1 MIEFAY
7 RIIEY
12 CLPFEWVHYDFMK
25 NALLA
30 TCLITPLFAL
40 IGTMVINNRMA
51 FFSDVLGHSALTGIA
66 IGVIIGLANPLS
78 ALIAFAILLAIAFT
92 VFKHITHASSD
103 TVLGVFLATTVALGV
118 VILSRGGGFSKFT
131 VYLIGDILAVTPAQL
146 KLLLLLLAVTVC
158 YWLAAGNAMSL
169 LCVNPSLARSRGLPI
184 ILIEIS
190 FAVLLAVVVSS
201 SVQMLGILIINSLL
215 ILPAAAARNVATSMR
230 SYTVWAI
237 GISIVSGLIGLIFSY
252 YWGTASG
259 ATIVLSA
266 AVCYGGTAIWS
277 YGRQHIRSLG

>member
-1 MIEFAY
+1 MIECAY
-7 RIIEY
+7 RLIEH
-12 CLPFEWVHYDFMK
+12 CLPFEWARYDFMK

-30 TCLITPLFAL
+30 TCLVTPLFAL
-40 IGTMVINNRMA
+40 LGTMVISNRMA
-51 FFSDVLGHSALTGIA
+51 FFSDVLGQSALAGIA

-78 ALIAFAILLAIAFT
+78 AMIAFAIFIAIAFT
-92 VFKHITHASSD
+92 ILKNITRAAPD
-103 TVLGVFLATTVALGV
+103 TVLGVFMAVTVALGV

-146 KLLLLLLAVTVC
+146 KLLLLLLAVVVC

-169 LCVNPSLARSRGLPI
+169 ICVNPSLARSRGLPV

-190 FAVLLAVVVSS
+190 FAALLAVVVSS

-230 SYTVWAI
+230 SYTAWAI
-237 GISIVSGLIGLIFSY
+237 GISIASGLIGLLLSY

-259 ATIVLSA
+259 ATIVLCA
-266 AVCYGGTAIWS
+266 AVWYCAIAIWS
-277 YGRQHIRSLG
+277 YGRRNIRRRE

>member
-1 MIEFAY
+1 MIECAY
-7 RIIEY
+7 RLIEH
-12 CLPFEWVHYDFMK
+12 CLPFEWARYDFMK

-30 TCLITPLFAL
+30 TCLVTPLFAL
-40 IGTMVINNRMA
+40 LGTMVISNRMA
-51 FFSDVLGHSALTGIA
+51 FFSDVLGHSALAGIA

-78 ALIAFAILLAIAFT
+78 AMIAFAIFIAIAFT
-92 VFKHITHASSD
+92 ILKNITRAAPD
-103 TVLGVFLATTVALGV
+103 TVLGVFMAVTVALGV

-146 KLLLLLLAVTVC
+146 KLLLLLLAVVVC

-169 LCVNPSLARSRGLPI
+169 ICVNPSLARSRGLPV

-190 FAVLLAVVVSS
+190 FAALLAVVVSS

-230 SYTVWAI
+230 SYTAWAI
-237 GISIVSGLIGLIFSY
+237 GISIASGLIGLLLSY

-259 ATIVLSA
+259 ATIVLCA
-266 AVCYGGTAIWS
+266 AVWYCAIAIWS
-277 YGRQHIRSLG
+277 YGRRNIRRRE

>member
-1 MIEFAY
+1 MIECAY
-7 RIIEY
+7 RLIEHF
-12 CLPFEWVHYDFMK
+12 LPFEWARYDFMK

-30 TCLITPLFAL
+30 TCLVTPLFAL
-40 IGTMVINNRMA
+40 LGTMVISNRMA
-51 FFSDVLGHSALTGIA
+51 FFSDVLGHSALAGIA

-78 ALIAFAILLAIAFT
+78 AMIAFAIFIAIAFT
-92 VFKHITHASSD
+92 ILKNITRAAPD
-103 TVLGVFLATTVALGV
+103 TVLGVFMAVTVALGV

-146 KLLLLLLAVTVC
+146 KLLLLLLAVVVC

-169 LCVNPSLARSRGLPI
+169 ICVNPSLARSRGLPV

-190 FAVLLAVVVSS
+190 FAALLAVVVSS

-230 SYTVWAI
+230 SYTAWAI
-237 GISIVSGLIGLIFSY
+237 GISIASGLIGLLLSY

-259 ATIVLSA
+259 ATIVLCA
-266 AVCYGGTAIWS
+266 AVWYCAIAIWS
-277 YGRQHIRSLG
+277 YGRRNIRRRE

>member
-1 MIEFAY
+1 MIECAY
-7 RIIEY
+7 RLIEH
-12 CLPFEWVHYDFMK
+12 CLPFEWARYDFMK

-30 TCLITPLFAL
+30 TCLVTPLFAL
-40 IGTMVINNRMA
+40 LGTMVISNRMA
-51 FFSDVLGHSALTGIA
+51 FFSDVLGHSALAGIA

-78 ALIAFAILLAIAFT
+78 AMIAFAIFIAIAFT
-92 VFKHITHASSD
+92 ILKNITRAAPD
-103 TVLGVFLATTVALGV
+103 TVLGVFMAVTVELGV

-146 KLLLLLLAVTVC
+146 KLLLLLLAVVVC

-169 LCVNPSLARSRGLPI
+169 ICVNPSLARSRGLPV

-190 FAVLLAVVVSS
+190 FAALLAVVVSS

-230 SYTVWAI
+230 SYTAWAI
-237 GISIVSGLIGLIFSY
+237 GISIASGLIGLLLSY

-259 ATIVLSA
+259 ATIVLCA
-266 AVCYGGTAIWS
+266 AVWYCAIAIWS
-277 YGRQHIRSLG
+277 YGRRNIRRRE